1 MDIDDKIKYEFR
13 AEKES
18 DRLLARLI
26 LAQSFTQG
34 KKHCIKVLTDV
45 LEAVDTSTAYNK
57 VEKEAIKKNLYNDFF
72 DLQKLSK
79 IKGGYDE

>member
-13 AEKES
+13 EEKES

-26 LAQSFTQG
+26 LVQSFTQG

-45 LEAVDTSTAYNK
+45 LEAVDTSAAYNK
-57 VEKEAIKKNLYNDFF
+57 AEKEAIKKNLYNDFF

>member
-1 MDIDDKIKYEFR
+1 MDINGKIITKFR
-13 AEKES
+13 PEMES

-45 LEAVDTSTAYNK
+45 LEVVDTSTAYNK

-72 DLQKLSK
+72 DLQKLSTTE
-79 IKGGYDE
+79 GGYDE

>member
-1 MDIDDKIKYEFR
+1 MDIDGKIAYQFR

-26 LAQSFTQG
+26 LAQAFTHG

-57 VEKEAIKKNLYNDFF
+57 VEKEEIKTNLYNDFF
-72 DLQKLSK
+72 DLRNLSK